1 MPVLLG
7 WLIVSVGVFAALDVA
22 FALER
27 DGVSRVSA
35 GVPALAVLR
44 RGRGR
49 PRKFPEASRTVT
61 LTLPE
66 SVIAT
71 LSAIH
76 HDLSRAVVGLT
87 RRDTRDMRANRKA
100 ADLLVFGRRAVIT
113 VRPTPSLEQ
122 AGVQLV
128 PLPDG
133 RALIAFD
140 DATSLSAL
148 QLSMADALDDGSLS
162 TEEKAVYEKMSEILR
177 EARQSGDISLE
188 ARQIIVLEAVR
199 GVPINGR

>member
-1 MPVLLG
+1 M
-7 WLIVSVGVFAALDVA
+7 
-22 FALER
+22 
-27 DGVSRVSA
+27 
-35 GVPALAVLR
+35 
-44 RGRGR
+44 
-49 PRKFPEASRTVT
+49 
-61 LTLPE
+61 
-66 SVIAT
+66 
-71 LSAIH
+71 
-76 HDLSRAVVGLT
+76 VGLT

-148 QLSMADALDDGSLS
+148 QLSMAALDDGSLS
-162 TEEKAVYEKMSEILR
+162 TEEKAVYETMSEILR

>member
-1 MPVLLG
+1 
-7 WLIVSVGVFAALDVA
+7 
-22 FALER
+22 
-27 DGVSRVSA
+27 
-35 GVPALAVLR
+35 
-44 RGRGR
+44 
-49 PRKFPEASRTVT
+49 
-61 LTLPE
+61 
-66 SVIAT
+66 
-71 LSAIH
+71 
-76 HDLSRAVVGLT
+76 
-87 RRDTRDMRANRKA
+87 MRANRKA